1 MENFMLSKDTISRTT
16 SYPSSSSSA
25 NIDTVPDSMDVGKN
39 SLKVYAPPAATQ
51 IGLMEL
57 PPELILGIMKMLHD
71 NPTGIIN
78 LSSTC
83 RCARENYLEYY
94 KEVDRQYTLLLHN
107 SAPLLCKL
115 DDLYVQHGY
124 ITLPLPHTAEWRG
137 LKNYRG
143 NDLTLLKE
151 AYITSWDLL
160 LMPEF
165 FKDQVRVCTLMQ
177 RLYKLSRSF
186 YNRVQYAEELFAHSF
201 PTELFIQL
209 ANIHLEYCIQLAT
222 MHFDLKEVRNFIN
235 AELPLDQEDP
245 DDAGIKAFLFY
256 VVNGFTSK
264 HEESS
269 EDENESPDYDDGY
282 CEDKYAYRDDYNYGN
297 NSEDD
302 TENEDKKDTLVM
314 EILRKGNFN
323 INAISSDGH
332 TALDYAIS
340 YQNDKHIL
348 ALMGHSRFSLQSRGI
363 IKHAVDNG
371 YKFGSPIFQ
380 ALLKCFENIK
390 SYPPTSEF
398 DGIWLTEENM
408 IKDLCQIED
417 LSQFQYFITGALEF
431 ASSKGYQEAE
441 RIFKDYE
448 R

>member
-39 SLKVYAPPAATQ
+39 SFKVYAFPAATQ
-51 IGLMEL
+51 IGLMGL

-71 NPTGIIN
+71 NPTEIIN

-83 RCARENYLEYY
+83 QCARENYLRYY

-107 SAPLLCKL
+107 SARLSHKL
-115 DDLYVQHGY
+115 NDLRYEHGL
-124 ITLPLPHTAEWRG
+124 ITLPLPHTAEWQE
-137 LKNYRG
+137 LKNYLG
-143 NDLTLLKE
+143 NDLALLKKV
-151 AYITSWDLL
+151 YITSWDLL
-160 LMPEF
+160 LMHEF
-165 FKDQVRVCTLMQ
+165 PQDQVQVCTLMQ
-177 RLYKLSRSF
+177 MLSDLSWYF
-186 YNRVQYAEELFAHSF
+186 NNREQYAEELFARNF
-201 PTELFIQL
+201 PRELFTQL
-209 ANIHLEYCIQLAT
+209 ANIHVWYCVRLAAR
-222 MHFDLKEVRNFIN
+222 HFDLKEVRGFIN
-235 AELPLDQEDP
+235 SKLQLTDQEDP
-245 DDAGIKAFLFY
+245 DRAGTKAFLFY
-256 VVNGFTSK
+256 AVNAFTSK
-264 HEESS
+264 HEEYS
-269 EDENESPDYDDGY
+269 EDENEYFEDEYDN
-282 CEDKYAYRDDYNYGN
+282 RDEYYYGN
-297 NSEDD
+297 YSEDD

-340 YQNDKHIL
+340 RQEDKHIL
-348 ALMGHSRFSLQSRGI
+348 ALMGHSQFSLQSRGI

-380 ALLKCFENIK
+380 ALLKCFERSK
-390 SYPPTSEF
+390 SYPLTSEF
-398 DGIWLTEENM
+398 YVIWQTEEKM
-408 IKDLCQIED
+408 IEDLYQIED
-417 LSQFQYFITGALEF
+417 LSQFQYFITEALEF
-431 ASSKGYQEAE
+431 ASSKGYQGAE